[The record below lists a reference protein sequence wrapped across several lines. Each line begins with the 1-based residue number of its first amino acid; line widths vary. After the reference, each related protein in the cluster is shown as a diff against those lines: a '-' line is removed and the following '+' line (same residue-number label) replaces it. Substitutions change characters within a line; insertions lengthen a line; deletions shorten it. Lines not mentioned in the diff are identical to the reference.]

1 MKNLYA
7 AIVDFPHS
15 WQTKKI
21 GGVRSSKNM
30 SIRIGDR
37 RTIHGSTWRGTT
49 EMRNGTHETAD
60 GVEICIPLP
69 PVTKKNSQRI
79 GYRNINGKQVPFI
92 IPSAKYKQYEKDC
105 GFFLKPLGISE
116 PINIRAVFYMST
128 RRKVDLTNLNEAL
141 HDALVTNGTLEDDN
155 SSIVVG
161 TDGSRVL
168 YDKKTLGPKSGSQK
182 SKKKSDH

>member
-1 MKNLYA
+1 M
-7 AIVDFPHS
+7 I
-15 WQTKKI
+15 
-21 GGVRSSKNM
+21 
-30 SIRIGDR
+30 
-37 RTIHGSTWRGTT
+37 
-49 EMRNGTHETAD
+49 MRNGTFETAD

-168 YDKKTLGPKSGSQK
+168 YDKENPRTEVWITKIEKNNLITKTGNKRTGRGGYHEKKSG
-182 SKKKSDH
+182 

>member
-1 MKNLYA
+1 
-7 AIVDFPHS
+7 
-15 WQTKKI
+15 
-21 GGVRSSKNM
+21 
-30 SIRIGDR
+30 
-37 RTIHGSTWRGTT
+37 
-49 EMRNGTHETAD
+49 MRNGTFETAD

-168 YDKKTLGPKSGSQK
+168 YDKENPRTEVWITKIEKNNLITKTGNKRTGRGGYHEKKSG
-182 SKKKSDH
+182 